1 MGLRRDGDDGVR
13 MTVVALRSPT
23 CHQRPDTLESTSS
36 RFGRDRVSSQSP
48 DPDTNVEK
56 IRASL
61 ARGAYTVDAAKVAD
75 AIVARLLAGQSV
87 RETGVV
93 R

>member
-1 MGLRRDGDDGVR
+1 

-23 CHQRPDTLESTSS
+23 CHQRRDALESTRS
-36 RFGRDRVSSQSP
+36 RFGRDRVSSQVP
-48 DPDTNVEK
+48 DSGTTKVDE
-56 IRASL
+56 IRARVE
-61 ARGAYTVDAAKVAD
+61 RGTYTVDAVKVAD

-87 RETGVV
+87 RETGEA

>member
-1 MGLRRDGDDGVR
+1 

-23 CHQRPDTLESTSS
+23 CHQRWDALESTRS
-36 RFGRDRVSSQSP
+36 RFGRDRVSNQVP
-48 DPDTNVEK
+48 DSGKTKVDD
-56 IRASL
+56 IRARIE
-61 ARGAYTVDAAKVAD
+61 RGTYTVDAVKVAD

-87 RETGVV
+87 RETDNT